1 LHHVWGFIGF
11 AAETLIFILSGVII
25 GQRIV
30 VDQIQSHNPSIN
42 GMDFVK
48 VASGYLILHVIR
60 FLCILTFWPIMKR
73 MGYGMTFSQV
83 ILASY
88 AGLRGAVGMSLALM
102 VVTSSYIDEYVK
114 DIILLHVSGT
124 ALLTLLINATT
135 TGMLVNYLGLSP
147 YSDLK
152 KNILLSVAN

>member
-1 LHHVWGFIGF
+1 
-11 AAETLIFILSGVII
+11 
-25 GQRIV
+25 
-30 VDQIQSHNPSIN
+30 
-42 GMDFVK
+42 MDFVK

-60 FLCILTFWPIMKR
+60 FLCILTFWPCMKR